1 MSRELAAGG
10 ICCSD
15 QARPVLLPQ
24 RKGNITFRRRN
35 TENLIMPEI
44 EMHKIPRTQ
53 GRGLHG
59 LARWMRQDFNLSSTT
74 RATELSTC
82 PVCTRT
88 VGEEDG
94 EGVDVGDE
102 RLNAPP
108 ALARRRRDLR
118 VGGIFRRKNKSLSH
132 DTNGTH
138 CMPAFCPQHTIL
150 ARPECDHVRS
160 RGCVNSKLNLSGT

>member
-1 MSRELAAGG
+1 MYVNVYVPKSGG
-10 ICCSD
+10 SVVPKSD
-15 QARPVLLPQ
+15 VYKYSDP
-24 RKGNITFRRRN
+24 
-35 TENLIMPEI
+35 
-44 EMHKIPRTQ
+44 
-53 GRGLHG
+53 
-59 LARWMRQDFNLSSTT
+59 ARWMRQDFNLSSAKRT
-74 RATELSTC
+74 TELSTR

-138 CMPAFCPQHTIL
+138 CMPAFPPQHTIL

-160 RGCVNSKLNLSGT
+160 RGCVNSSKSSLNLSGT